1 MLLLPDFDY
10 TQLPIIISL
19 LAILGGLTFRGIW
32 LWIALT
38 FAVLFL
44 YITDKDSI
52 ITLVIY
58 ALTASLMI
66 FGFVNIKRGLAQT
79 KEDTTKG
86 DFTFVVDSNNLLG
99 MVDWDLRRF
108 AAFIQEL
115 EQDGFRTHL
124 FFDYSIRRTLKEND
138 LILPNETVPTA
149 ICRVLGRDRY
159 DLTVSKKGYTAD
171 PLIIRYADRN
181 NLTILSNDK
190 FDKQGEDK
198 FILKAAQRLKAQGLI
213 RRVGL
218 VDDRLTIM

>member
-19 LAILGGLTFRGIW
+19 IAILGGLTFRGIW

-79 KEDTTKG
+79 KEDITKG

-99 MVDWDLRRF
+99 LVDWDLNRF
-108 AAFIQEL
+108 ASFIQEL
-115 EQDGFRTHL
+115 EQDGLRTHL

-138 LILPNETVPTA
+138 LMLPNETVPTA

-198 FILKAAQRLKAQGLI
+198 FILKAAQRLKAQGLV

>member
-1 MLLLPDFDY
+1 MPDFDY

-32 LWIALT
+32 IWVSLT

-66 FGFVNIKRGLAQT
+66 FGFLNIKRGLAPT
-79 KEDTTKG
+79 KEDVG
-86 DFTFVVDSNNLLG
+86 DQPFTFVVDSNNLLG
-99 MVDWDLRRF
+99 LVDWDLDRF
-108 AAFIQEL
+108 AKFIEEL
-115 EQDGFRTHL
+115 EQDGLRTHL
-124 FFDYSIRRTLKEND
+124 FFDYTIIRTLRERN
-138 LILPNETVPTA
+138 LMQPNETVPTA

-159 DLTVSKKGYTAD
+159 NLTVSKKGYTAD

-181 NLTILSNDK
+181 NLTVLSNDK
-190 FDKQGEDK
+190 FDKLREDK
-198 FILKAAQRLKAQGLI
+198 FILKAAERLYAKGLI
-213 RRVGL
+213 QRVRL
-218 VDDRLTIM
+218 VDDHLTVM

>member
-1 MLLLPDFDY
+1 MPDFDY

-32 LWIALT
+32 LWISLT

-66 FGFVNIKRGLAQT
+66 FGFLNIKRGLAQT
-79 KEDTTKG
+79 KEDTTQG

-99 MVDWDLRRF
+99 LVDWDLTRF
-108 AAFIQEL
+108 ASFIQEL
-115 EQDGFRTHL
+115 EQDDLRTHL

-138 LILPNETVPTA
+138 LMLPNETVPTA

>member
-1 MLLLPDFDY
+1 MPDFDY

-19 LAILGGLTFRGIW
+19 IAILGGLTFRGIW

-79 KEDTTKG
+79 KEDITKG
-86 DFTFVVDSNNLLG
+86 DFIFVVDSNNLLG
-99 MVDWDLRRF
+99 LVDWDLNRF
-108 AAFIQEL
+108 ASFIQEL
-115 EQDGFRTHL
+115 EQDGLRTHL

-138 LILPNETVPTA
+138 LMLPNETVPTA

-198 FILKAAQRLKAQGLI
+198 FILKAAQRLKAQGLV

>member
-1 MLLLPDFDY
+1 MPDFDY

-32 LWIALT
+32 IWVSLT

-66 FGFVNIKRGLAQT
+66 FGFLNIKRGLAPT
-79 KEDTTKG
+79 KEDVG
-86 DFTFVVDSNNLLG
+86 DQPFTFVVDSNNLLG
-99 MVDWDLRRF
+99 LVDWDLDRF
-108 AAFIQEL
+108 AKFIEEL
-115 EQDGFRTHL
+115 EQDGLRTHL
-124 FFDYSIRRTLKEND
+124 FFDYTIIRTLRERN
-138 LILPNETVPTA
+138 LMQPNETVPTA

-159 DLTVSKKGYTAD
+159 NLTVSKKGYTAD

-181 NLTILSNDK
+181 NLTVLSNDK
-190 FDKQGEDK
+190 FDKLREDK
-198 FILKAAQRLKAQGLI
+198 FILKAAERLYAKGLI
-213 RRVGL
+213 QRVRL
-218 VDDRLTIM
+218 VDDHLTIM

>member
-1 MLLLPDFDY
+1 MPDFDY

-32 LWIALT
+32 IWVSLT

-66 FGFVNIKRGLAQT
+66 FGFLNIKRGLAPT
-79 KEDTTKG
+79 KEDVG
-86 DFTFVVDSNNLLG
+86 DQPFTFVVDSNNLLG
-99 MVDWDLRRF
+99 LVDWDLDRF
-108 AAFIQEL
+108 AKFIEEL
-115 EQDGFRTHL
+115 EQDGLRTHL
-124 FFDYSIRRTLKEND
+124 FFDYTIIRTLRERN
-138 LILPNETVPTA
+138 LMQPNETVPTA

-159 DLTVSKKGYTAD
+159 NLTVSKKGYTAD

-181 NLTILSNDK
+181 NLTVLSNDK
-190 FDKQGEDK
+190 FDKLREDK
-198 FILKAAQRLKAQGLI
+198 FILKAAERLYAKGLI
-213 RRVGL
+213 QRVRL
-218 VDDRLTIM
+218 VEDHLTIM

>member
-1 MLLLPDFDY
+1 MPDFDY

-32 LWIALT
+32 IWVSLT

-66 FGFVNIKRGLAQT
+66 FGFLNIRRGLTPT
-79 KEDTTKG
+79 KEDVG
-86 DFTFVVDSNNLLG
+86 DHPFTFVVDSNNLLG
-99 MVDWDLRRF
+99 LVDWDLDRF
-108 AAFIQEL
+108 ASFINEL
-115 EQDGFRTHL
+115 EQDGLHTHL
-124 FFDYSIRRTLKEND
+124 FFDYTIARTLRENN
-138 LILPNETVPTA
+138 LMLPNETVPTA

-159 DLTVSKKGYTAD
+159 NLTVSKKGYTAD

-181 NLTILSNDK
+181 NLTVLSNDK
-190 FDKQGEDK
+190 FDKLKEDK
-198 FILKAAQRLKAQGLI
+198 FILKAAERLKTKGLI
-213 RRVGL
+213 QKVRL
-218 VDDRLTIM
+218 VDDHLTIM